1 MEFNLPLS
9 GGMLQQSSVNDLL
22 LVNKRS
28 EQFGLVL
35 SRSDA
40 LAVIETRN
48 KLLRKYGRIE
58 IGGGV
63 LGKLTEAFCDS
74 RYLWQSNYVPTL
86 EELLETFY
94 YIKNETNDVLSDFE
108 LIELMKDFFEHC
120 SGGSVEMLQN
130 RYLEAVANNIRHGV
144 ADYKNMDSL
153 EEPIPPDEDEILDEK
168 RKVFLTDNMDY
179 GDGKE
184 SGEGDDHE

>member
-1 MEFNLPLS
+1 MEFQLPLS
-9 GGMLQQSSVNDLL
+9 GGMLQQSSASDLL

-58 IGGGV
+58 IGGGM
-63 LGKLTEAFCDS
+63 LTRLAEAFCDS
-74 RYLWQSNYVPTL
+74 RYLWQSNYVSTL

-94 YIKNETNDVLSDFE
+94 YIKNETSDMLSDLE

-144 ADYKNMDSL
+144 ADYKNIDSL
-153 EEPIPPDEDEILDEK
+153 EEPIPLDEDEILDAK
-168 RKVFLTDNMDY
+168 QKVFLTDNMDY
-179 GDGKE
+179 GDGEEKV
-184 SGEGDDHE
+184 EGDDHA